1 MLEVAVMSKTTDLT
15 KGKITPVILGFFF
28 PMLLTN
34 MLQQIYTVADTAIV
48 GKGLGDDKL
57 AAVGNMSSLTFL
69 IFGFAMGLANGFSII
84 IARIKRLRETSQ
96 KRRRNC

>member
-1 MLEVAVMSKTTDLT
+1 MEQTYDLT
-15 KGKITPVILGFFF
+15 KGNVIKQILPFYF
-28 PMLLTN
+28 PMLFTN

-69 IFGFAMGLANGFSII
+69 VFGFAMGLSNGFSII
-84 IARIKRLRETSQ
+84 TAQNFGAGDYRKLKLSSIIQSL
-96 KRRRNC
+96 